1 MNFVNCKRLHL
12 LVNYI
17 SWERKI
23 EIPFYHPLNTDS
35 YSSCSWFS
43 TEQNTLW
50 CPKNYH
56 SNTDVFCYYYNN
68 ACLTKELGI
77 FFL

>member
-17 SWERKI
+17 SRERKI

-35 YSSCSWFS
+35 YSSCDALKII
-43 TEQNTLW
+43 TVILM
-50 CPKNYH
+50 
-56 SNTDVFCYYYNN
+56 
-68 ACLTKELGI
+68 
-77 FFL
+77 FFVTIIIMLV

>member
-23 EIPFYHPLNTDS
+23 EIPFYHPLKLIHTATVVLLFLVQ
-35 YSSCSWFS
+35 YR
-43 TEQNTLW
+43 TEHLVMPLKLSQ
-50 CPKNYH
+50 
-56 SNTDVFCYYYNN
+56 
-68 ACLTKELGI
+68 
-77 FFL
+77 